1 MHLFQKY
8 LIQFTLS
15 HFTEKPHHIYYYG
28 DVAALQY
35 KNKFN
40 FLNLCNHA
48 NNVGITEMVFL
59 QHHMEK
65 VHVMEL
71 VEQSSD
77 LQQKLVFI

>member
-48 NNVGITEMVFL
+48 NNVGITEMVFFATS
-59 QHHMEK
+59 HGK
-65 VHVMEL
+65 SACDGVGGTI
-71 VEQSSD
+71 
-77 LQQKLVFI
+77 K